1 MANKELQING
11 GKFIDAED
19 IGNYIGNPNPIK
31 LGKCLKEL
39 DRILDFK
46 SGNNQ
51 YSASEKFSVPTTQ
64 SDYYEGL
71 GIDERTARNYKKLTE
86 LVLIEKKEK
95 IRYN

>member
-1 MANKELQING
+1 MSVITALIETNIYQRG
-11 GKFIDAED
+11 
-19 IGNYIGNPNPIK
+19 IGNPNTIK

-51 YSASEKFSVPTTQ
+51 FSASEKFSVPTTQ

-71 GIDERTARNYKKLTE
+71 GIDERTARNYKKLIE
-86 LVLIEKKEK
+86 LVPEISKTIIEKQW
-95 IRYN
+95 

>member
-1 MANKELQING
+1 MLIETNIRQRGSDNL
-11 GKFIDAED
+11 
-19 IGNYIGNPNPIK
+19 NPIK
-31 LGKCLKEL
+31 LGRCLKEL

-51 YSASEKFSVPTTQ
+51 YSASEKFSVPTNQ

-86 LVLIEKKEK
+86 LVPELQDWVETGIKSPSGNQKG
-95 IRYN
+95 